1 VLHVILSNQHQH
13 APPPSSPFLIRAAQL
28 GVPLPSQ
35 QEYVTKGTV
44 RHPKSGKIGISR
56 EEGNVTFSRSGLAQY
71 LIDQAR
77 QRYPTSIR
85 FHFSAACAGVGTCCH
100 DGHVT
105 MQESGVSHSVT
116 GCVASVVVA
125 GAVAEAFLELLVLSD
140 QLGASCRHP
149 GRCRALPERLR
160 QGRTCRGAL

>member
-1 VLHVILSNQHQH
+1 MTASEPQLLFLP
-13 APPPSSPFLIRAAQL
+13 ALFYPPPLLLPSPCATQL

-56 EEGNVTFSRSGLAQY
+56 EDGNVTFSRSGLAQY

-85 FHFSAACAGVGTCCH
+85 FHFNAACAGKDMPWQGDASLSHACAPPS
-100 DGHVT
+100 HV
-105 MQESGVSHSVT
+105 VF
-116 GCVASVVVA
+116 AA
-125 GAVAEAFLELLVLSD
+125 GACGDWCCATGFVVTVLC
-140 QLGASCRHP
+140 ATRF
-149 GRCRALPERLR
+149 
-160 QGRTCRGAL
+160 